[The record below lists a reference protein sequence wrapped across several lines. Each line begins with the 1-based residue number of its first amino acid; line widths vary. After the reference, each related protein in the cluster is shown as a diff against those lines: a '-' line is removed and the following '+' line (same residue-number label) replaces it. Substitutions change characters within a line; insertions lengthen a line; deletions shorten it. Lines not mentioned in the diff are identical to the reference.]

1 MSVNDDIVKNM
12 DMLPILLKAGKEVRH
27 MWMEGSDINWY
38 VIIGM
43 TEIDKMNVLLS
54 RRDTNEV
61 RTNVAIAKHWINA
74 RNFSLQPEGYWALT

>member
-1 MSVNDDIVKNM
+1 MSDDIVTNL
-12 DMLPILLKAGKEVRH
+12 DMVTVLLRAGKEVRH